1 MPFHWNILKSKNN
14 ENVQGAEIIGYYSK
28 EKESA
33 DNNNLACILTFPPYQ
48 RQGMGPRDKTNYI
61 FFCYI

>member
-1 MPFHWNILKSKNN
+1 MISK
-14 ENVQGAEIIGYYSK
+14 GAEIIGYYSK

-48 RQGMGPRDKTNYI
+48 RQGKGFSFV
-61 FFCYI
+61 FF